1 MVDDAIVKIVRKC
14 LAALPGYGIH
24 AQKAVLYGS
33 YARGEEREESDIDI
47 LVIAPEFDET
57 RSVDVVKKLWRAT
70 SAADNRIEPVACGEK
85 EWVEN
90 DSCTIIEMARREG
103 IMIAA

>member
-1 MVDDAIVKIVRKC
+1 MAESAIIEIVRKY
-14 LAALPGYGIH
+14 LSALPGYGIH
-24 AQKAVLYGS
+24 AKRAVLYGS
-33 YARGEEREESDIDI
+33 YARGDSREWSDIDL

-57 RSVDVVKKLWRAT
+57 RSVDVVKRLWRAT
-70 SAADNRIEPVACGEK
+70 GAADNRIEPVPCGEK